1 MSVDM
6 IGEGSTYDPLQLL
19 DTQQTAALLSVKS
32 DTLTHW
38 RYLGGGPKFV
48 KIGRS
53 VRYRRVDLFDYIQSN
68 TWRTNAERSMSA

>member
-19 DTQQTAALLSVKS
+19 HTQQTAALLSVKP

-38 RYLGGGPKFV
+38 RYRGGGPKFV

-53 VRYRRVDLFDYIQSN
+53 ARYRRVDLFDYILSN
-68 TWRTNAERSMSA
+68 THYNTGESKA

>member
-1 MSVDM
+1 M
-6 IGEGSTYDPLQLL
+6 IGGGAAYDPLQLL
-19 DTQQTAALLSVKS
+19 DTQQTASLLRVKS

-53 VRYRRVDLFDYIQSN
+53 VCYRRVDLFDYIQSN
-68 TWRTNAERSMSA
+68 TWRTNAERSVSA